1 MGLQTMLYRVW
12 LTIRNFLRRLPTR
25 LFQAVRIAIWYQLRR
40 MRDKIIKPSLGRGPM
55 NDRDTYPQI
64 SAQASRLPLSR
75 LGRAMSS
82 SYYELHEPGGGSQLE
97 PTAHASQRVFT
108 SYIPSTRQ
116 SSENLSND
124 SASDSTI
131 PIQILPPDQ
140 PPSQSGDTLYYPDAW
155 QGETTLTQEGLLWRA
170 NGPSTDTLH
179 TGYSSRF
186 DSENASHSRPSSL
199 KPFASPISA
208 LHDISRQSISFG
220 IHGSQTSILIS
231 PVARPDLDLPEHQLP
246 QGNTEEVADHIYGLV
261 PFNLKRYRRNRTLP
275 ICEDPAVEV
284 RPVNRDFCQKVLPE
298 GWVEHI
304 HPEGRPTF
312 YNEEK
317 RIITESWILDRE
329 IYKCLTDSFLLLE
342 DFVRGRGYKFP
353 QDFHLVLDVEEKMD
367 ETDQYWCGYYYVSHS
382 TRSIFWLEKMDIS
395 TFFAAAG
402 TEVEEARI
410 KIHMEYQYWHH
421 WGLFPNVNELTISI
435 LDLMTNHIRD
445 AHIDLLTSPQHTAVP
460 FNLEEINNWATIV
473 RDARQQFAHSEDRP
487 TTWFVGRFM
496 SHLCHSRFHNFYG
509 QYGARLARSIPIR
522 GLPPRRWS
530 NLIKML
536 SPLLFSAPN
545 VHLKV
550 MEELWVDKLTLKVPW
565 SKFFTQIVGEWKAHT
580 VNASILL
587 NANVA
592 LLAIPSNDPGDDMK
606 VFSRTPTQIA
616 SYLSVV
622 ASSASMLLG
631 LLLLRQYQNMNGSN
645 VEDTN
650 KFLVKTY
657 HPTLGHEALAILY
670 SLPYALLVWSLVT
683 FFLAFFIM
691 CFQDS
696 DAVTRSVVGV
706 ACLLA
711 AILVVWCIWMGWQ
724 DSQDRWWSPLLQQ
737 ARIQWKRKVLGRNS
751 CDGEGESTPEVS
763 YSSKKSINWPWLLR
777 GGRKHS
783 TSLRDAE
790 SLSRDS

>member
-1 MGLQTMLYRVW
+1 MGLQIMLHRVL

-25 LFQAVRIAIWYQLRR
+25 LCQAVRIAIW
-40 MRDKIIKPSLGRGPM
+40 DKLIKPSLGRGPM
-55 NDRDTYPQI
+55 SNH
-64 SAQASRLPLSR
+64 ASHLPFGRLR
-75 LGRAMSS
+75 RAR
-82 SYYELHEPGGGSQLE
+82 
-97 PTAHASQRVFT
+97 THASQRIFA

-116 SSENLSND
+116 SSEILLND
-124 SASDSTI
+124 SAN
-131 PIQILPPDQ
+131 ILH
-140 PPSQSGDTLYYPDAW
+140 YPGTQ
-155 QGETTLTQEGLLWRA
+155 QGETTPTQEGLLWRA

-186 DSENASHSRPSSL
+186 DSENASHSRPSSPRPL
-199 KPFASPISA
+199 ASPISA
-208 LHDISRQSISFG
+208 LHDISRRSISFG

-231 PVARPDLDLPEHQLP
+231 PVARPDLDLPEHHLP
-246 QGNTEEVADHIYGLV
+246 QGNTEEVADHIYSLN
-261 PFNLKRYRRNRTLP
+261 FYYSP

-329 IYKCLTDSFLLLE
+329 IYKYLTDSFLLLE
-342 DFVRGRGYKFP
+342 DFVRARGYNFP
-353 QDFHLVLDVEEKMD
+353 QDCHLVLDVEEKMD
-367 ETDQYWCGYYYVSHS
+367 EIDHYWCGYYYVSHS

-395 TFFAAAG
+395 LFFAAAG
-402 TEVEEARI
+402 AEVEEARI
-410 KIHMEYQYWHH
+410 KIHMEYQYWYH
-421 WGLFPNVNELTISI
+421 WGLFPNVNELTIPI

-445 AHIDLLTSPQHTAVP
+445 AHIDILTSPQHTAVP
-460 FNLEEINNWATIV
+460 FNLEEINNWTTIV
-473 RDARQQFAHSEDRP
+473 RDARHDRP

-496 SHLCHSRFHNFYG
+496 SYLCHSRFHNFYG
-509 QYGARLARSIPIR
+509 RYGARLARSIPIR
-522 GLPPRRWS
+522 GLLPRRWS
-530 NLIKML
+530 NLIKTL

-550 MEELWVDKLTLKVPW
+550 MEELWVDKLTLKIPW

-592 LLAIPSNDPGDDMK
+592 LLAIPSSDPGDSTK
-606 VFSRTPTQIA
+606 VFSRSPTQIA
-616 SYLSVV
+616 SYLSVI

-631 LLLLRQYQNMNGSN
+631 LLLLRQYQNMDGSN

-650 KFLVKTY
+650 KFLEKSY
-657 HPTLGHEALAILY
+657 HPTRGHETLAILY
-670 SLPYALLVWSLVT
+670 SLPYALLVWSLMT
-683 FFLAFFIM
+683 FFLAFFHNVLPR
-691 CFQDS
+691 F
-696 DAVTRSVVGV
+696 RRWV

-737 ARIQWKRKVLGRNS
+737 ARIQWKRKVLGHYS

-763 YSSKKSINWPWLLR
+763 YSSKKAINWPWLLR

-783 TSLRDAE
+783 TSLHDAE
-790 SLSRDS
+790 SLSRG